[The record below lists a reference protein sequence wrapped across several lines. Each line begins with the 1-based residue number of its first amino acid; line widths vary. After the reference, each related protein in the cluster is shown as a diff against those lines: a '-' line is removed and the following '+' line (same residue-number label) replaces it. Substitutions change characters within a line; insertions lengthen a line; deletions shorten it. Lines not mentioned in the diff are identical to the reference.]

1 MKFITETRRFY
12 YYLWVDTSVDGLLVP
27 EGIIR
32 PVVSASELTWYIRYI
47 HYRNLYFLN
56 NVINN
61 KTKVLLPQAFLF
73 TLFGFIASKT
83 LNYLAFQNFHIERTR

>member
-12 YYLWVDTSVDGLLVP
+12 YYHWVDTSVGGLLVP

-32 PVVSASELTWYIRYI
+32 PVVSASELTWCIRYI
-47 HYRNLYFLN
+47 HYRNLQFLN

-83 LNYLAFQNFHIERTR
+83 LNYLAFQNFDIERTR